1 MWRSDVFGSLFDAP
15 QSNAIFA
22 DDSFIA
28 YCLKVEVALAAVQ
41 ARLGVIPADAAGKI
55 AQAADDLQVDK
66 DSLRASTAKSSIPI
80 IDLVA
85 QLRQRVGG
93 EAASYVHWGATSQD
107 IMDTMLV
114 LQIRELLEH
123 LKTSLQQVID
133 RLKQLAKQH
142 RHTLM
147 MGRTHSQHALP
158 MTFGLKVANWLAPLL
173 CHQERLAELEPR
185 LLVVQLG
192 GAVGTLASLGDMG
205 LRVQQALA
213 AELDLGV
220 PPLPWH
226 TQRDT
231 LAELA
236 GWLSLVSGSLAKMA
250 QDIILLA
257 QSEVGEVR
265 ETDDPSRGGSSTM
278 PQKSNPIISEIII
291 AAARTNTSLL
301 SAMHQACIQEH
312 ERATHGWQMEWL
324 TLPQMFAH
332 TEMALNKAQILSE
345 ELVVDIDR
353 MEANVAA
360 SNGLMMA
367 EAVSL
372 ALAPVI
378 GRAEAKRLIKDAVPI
393 ALNQNRHL
401 VDVVREQV
409 EADIDWENLKNE
421 RHYLGMSQVFIDRVL
436 EE

>member
-1 MWRSDVFGSLFDAP
+1 MWRSDIFGSLFDAP
-15 QSNAIFA
+15 HSNDIFA

-28 YCLKVEVALAAVQ
+28 YCLKVEAALAAVQ
-41 ARLGVIPADAAGKI
+41 ARLGVIPPDAAQNI
-55 AQAADDLQVDK
+55 AQAADELRVDK

-85 QLRQRVGG
+85 QLRQQVDAN
-93 EAASYVHWGATSQD
+93 AASYVHWGATSQD
-107 IMDTMLV
+107 IMDTVLV

-123 LKTSLQQVID
+123 FKQLLQQVID
-133 RLKQLAKQH
+133 NLKELAEQH

-147 MGRTHSQHALP
+147 VGRTHSQHALP
-158 MTFGLKVANWLAPLL
+158 LTFGLKVVNWMAPLIR
-173 CHQERLAELEPR
+173 HQERQAELEPR

-192 GAVGTLASLGDMG
+192 GAVGTLASLGDMA
-205 LRVQQALA
+205 LQVQQALA
-213 AELDLGV
+213 KELGLDV
-220 PPLPWH
+220 PSVPWH
-226 TQRDT
+226 TQRDN

-236 GWLSLVSGSLAKMA
+236 GWLSLVSGTLAKMA
-250 QDIILLA
+250 QDIVLMA
-257 QSEVGEVR
+257 QSEIAEVR

-278 PQKSNPIISEIII
+278 PQKSNPVISEIII
-291 AAARTNTSLL
+291 AAAHTNASLL
-301 SAMHQACIQEH
+301 STMHQACIQEH

-332 TEMALNKAQILSE
+332 TEIALNKTVVLSE
-345 ELVVDIDR
+345 QLIVDVAR

-367 EAVSL
+367 EAISL
-372 ALAPVI
+372 ALAPII
-378 GRAEAKRLIKDAVPI
+378 GRTEAKQLIKDAVPI

-409 EADIDWENLKNE
+409 EADIDWESLKNE
-421 RHYLGMSQVFIDRVL
+421 RNYLGMSQTFIDRVL